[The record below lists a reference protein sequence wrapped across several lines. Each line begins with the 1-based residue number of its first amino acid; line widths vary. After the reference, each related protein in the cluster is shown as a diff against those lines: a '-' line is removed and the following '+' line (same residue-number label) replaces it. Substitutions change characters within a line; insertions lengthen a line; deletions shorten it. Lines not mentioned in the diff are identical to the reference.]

1 MIHVTLD
8 LSAQNT
14 DYIPPMVTT
23 LPQNNTRP
31 GGEVVEV
38 TISLNANN
46 SVIQVQGI
54 IWENCSDLTVS
65 DLILF
70 DSTNNLRLS
79 TVIQFFRGDCVA
91 TLLWGN
97 DSAKEISES
106 PNSIPIPNP
115 PPSINTS
122 TWGCLGYTTGESVPF
137 MNPVSGITLNT
148 VVLGGPCVFFFL
160 FVLLLL
166 WCSSLNRRRRS
177 AQSLRVC
184 D

>member
-1 MIHVTLD
+1 M
-8 LSAQNT
+8 
-14 DYIPPMVTT
+14 
-23 LPQNNTRP
+23 
-31 GGEVVEV
+31 VEV

-54 IWENCSDLTVS
+54 IWENCSDLAVS

-122 TWGCLGYTTGESVPF
+122 TWGCSGYTTGESVPF